1 VFEKNKTMA
10 MHHLLLCGCGFAEKK
25 KATIAAI
32 AFFCGGSCREEEG
45 EGSYRCFLLWPML

>member
-10 MHHLLLCGCGFAEKK
+10 MHRLLLCGCGFAEKK
-25 KATIAAI
+25 KVTIVAV
-32 AFFCGGSCREEEG
+32 AFFCGGYCREEEG